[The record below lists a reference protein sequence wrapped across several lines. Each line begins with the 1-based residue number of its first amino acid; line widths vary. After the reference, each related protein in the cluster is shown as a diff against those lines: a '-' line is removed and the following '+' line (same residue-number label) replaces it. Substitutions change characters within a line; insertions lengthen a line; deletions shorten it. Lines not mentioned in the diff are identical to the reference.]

1 MVKQYFKL
9 ILLAAITMAIPT
21 KVVRAEMVLYCTQ
34 EFNLGFILES
44 GVWISSENFR
54 KDRFIMKV
62 IGDWDEVQIDDD
74 LFSCFGD
81 REFQGG
87 YPKIC
92 KHVKPWLSDSINI
105 DKYSLRF
112 VYSSPSMAGYALDF
126 EGIADDDRD
135 TDNLIAGKCE
145 KF

>member
-9 ILLAAITMAIPT
+9 ILLASITMAIPT

-34 EFNLGFILES
+34 EFNVGFILES
-44 GVWISSENFR
+44 GVWTSTENFE

-62 IGDWDEVQIDDD
+62 IGDWDEVQIDDE
-74 LFSCFGD
+74 LFSCFGNH
-81 REFQGG
+81 EFKGG

-92 KHVKPWLSDSINI
+92 KNVKPYFSDSINI

-112 VYSSPSMAGYALDF
+112 VYSFPSMAGYALGF
-126 EGIADDDRD
+126 KGVADEDRD
-135 TDNLIAGKCE
+135 TDNFIAGKCE